1 MKNKNFK
8 NNEIQNYKNNHFSKI
23 KLKSDQKLVKNQ
35 EEIFKSSNIEDSIK
49 PPSNESYTKILH
61 DNNGSFNRYN
71 DKNIKADFLNK
82 DQFIENKIEFNHKN
96 LINKEG

>member
-1 MKNKNFK
+1 MKICWIIIKKKLIKIKLMKNKNFK

-71 DKNIKADFLNK
+71 DKNIKGIK
-82 DQFIENKIEFNHKN
+82 TT
-96 LINKEG
+96 